1 MSLCQCT
8 IDCYFAHESGCEV
21 LWWVRLSMSVCLSD
35 RISLEPHITKFL
47 CILPMSMARSS
58 SGMFTIGCIA
68 YRQEGIFFRINNIM
82 QHKRS
87 FCHCHVRWKLDWL
100 GRGDGSAQRSRSVM
114 YNCFVWNCCQS
125 FSHCYMSTVC
135 DVDRFGIC
143 QHPLCSWSQL
153 GIRKSCII
161 MSCGR
166 GTYLRSIL

>member
-1 MSLCQCT
+1 MPVHYRLLLRPREQLRSIVMSVYVC
-8 IDCYFAHESGCEV
+8 G
-21 LWWVRLSMSVCLSD
+21 SVCLSGYLWNHTLPNFM
-35 RISLEPHITKFL
+35 R
-47 CILPMSMARSS
+47 ILPMSMARSS

-68 YRQEGIFFRINNIM
+68 YRQEGIFFHINNIM
-82 QHKRS
+82 QHKGS
-87 FCHCHVRWKLDWL
+87 FCYCHVRWKLDWL
-100 GRGDGSAQRSRSVM
+100 GRGDWSAQCSRSVI
-114 YNCFVWNCCQS
+114 YDCFVWNCCQS